1 MQTDRIVVVRENVFG
16 KILNEFTNGYE
27 TTAGFVQKPATEI
40 NTWSI
45 TYDSAHARD
54 LPIAWPRMQFID
66 DNNKRQ
72 FIKHIDYDN
81 EFDAYTMEDGSKSM
95 EVTE

>member
-1 MQTDRIVVVRENVFG
+1 MIGKAVVVRENVFG
-16 KILNEFTNGYE
+16 RILNEFDNGYE
-27 TTAGFVQKPATEI
+27 TTAGFVQKPAVEI

-54 LPIAWPRMQFID
+54 LPFNWPDMQFID
-66 DNNKRQ
+66 DNNNRQ
-72 FIKHIDYDN
+72 PIKSIDFENDFN
-81 EFDAYTMEDGSKSM
+81 AYTMADGSKSM